1 MKHLSLI
8 ALGFTLAVACVSNL
22 AAQTPETAA
31 GQPAAAQQAPD
42 DDTVIYGYQLMTPE
56 ERQAHR
62 IKMRS
67 LTTTQE
73 REAFRLEHHQT
84 MQERAKARGVTLP
97 EAPMPMGMG
106 RGGMGMGPGQQR
118 QGGGMPPNPPKP
130 QSGKKGN

>member
-1 MKHLSLI
+1 MKQFSLL
-8 ALGFTLAVACVSNL
+8 ALGITLAVACVSNL
-22 AAQTPETAA
+22 AAQTPEKAA
-31 GQPAAAQQAPD
+31 GQPAATQQAPD

-67 LTTTQE
+67 LTTVQE
-73 REAFRLEHHQT
+73 REAFRLEHHQA

-106 RGGMGMGPGQQR
+106 RGGMGPGQK

-130 QSGKKGN
+130 QSGKKGQ